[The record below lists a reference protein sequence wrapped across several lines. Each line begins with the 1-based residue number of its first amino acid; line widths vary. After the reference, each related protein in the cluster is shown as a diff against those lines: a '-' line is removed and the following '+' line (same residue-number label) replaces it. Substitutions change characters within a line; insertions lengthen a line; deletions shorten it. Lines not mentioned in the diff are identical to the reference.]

1 MLTMFFFMLIILLG
15 GVIMFDKIE
24 FILRNKLLFLENDE
38 LIYKCLDKN
47 ILIST
52 IACEI
57 LVNRN
62 NLDTNLDDNILNK
75 VINKLSIEQIW
86 ELMMKNNNS
95 RLSILAY
102 KKIDSILEFYQ
113 NNIDFFNKVNEDT
126 HKIYYLK

>member
-1 MLTMFFFMLIILLG
+1 
-15 GVIMFDKIE
+15 MFDKIE